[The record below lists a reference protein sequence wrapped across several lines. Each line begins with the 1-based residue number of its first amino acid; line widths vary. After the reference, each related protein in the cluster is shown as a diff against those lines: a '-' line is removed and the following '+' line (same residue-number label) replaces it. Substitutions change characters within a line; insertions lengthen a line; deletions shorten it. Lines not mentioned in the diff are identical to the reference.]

1 MHWLC
6 WIVLSNLGIFW
17 IEYVYRSGKYDSF
30 MEALPFICV
39 PVFVSQMGLFYGFR
53 GASSLFMAGAAF
65 TLINTALRLVNAMRL
80 GETLNTYNYAG
91 IVLLLVATFL
101 IKMK

>member
-1 MHWLC
+1 MHWTL

-30 MEALPFICV
+30 TQALPFICV
-39 PVFVSQMGLFYGFR
+39 PVLVSQLGLFYGFR
-53 GASSLFMAGAAF
+53 GASSLFMAGAVF
-65 TLINTALRLVNAMRL
+65 TGINVALRLINTMRL
-80 GETLNTYNYAG
+80 GETLNAYNYAG
-91 IVLLLVATFL
+91 ILLLLVATFL